1 MLHEKTLK
9 LTKYVGKIFV
19 LDSMFR
25 ILWMVTVIYHEKQC
39 LIHSLIL
46 RTACLIMSISRR

>member
-1 MLHEKTLK
+1 MLHKKSTKIDKTC
-9 LTKYVGKIFV
+9 GKIFV

-39 LIHSLIL
+39 LIHSNFKN
-46 RTACLIMSISRR
+46 CLSYHEYI